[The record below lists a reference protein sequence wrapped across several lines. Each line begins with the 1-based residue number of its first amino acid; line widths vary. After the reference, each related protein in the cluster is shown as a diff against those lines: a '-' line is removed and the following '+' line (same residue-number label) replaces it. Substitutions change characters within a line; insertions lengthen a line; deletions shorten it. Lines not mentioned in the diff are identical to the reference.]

1 MLQHGC
7 AICPR
12 STTWTNSRIHIL
24 IESRLPE
31 TEPIREKQTNGFEPL
46 RLPLFR
52 DRFIASTVSNLGT
65 WMQDTAGTWLM
76 TVLTSSPLLI
86 ALMQTAAAL
95 PVLALGLLA
104 GATADIFDRRRL
116 LIFWQVWMLTAV
128 AILSVLTLCGV
139 ISPWWLLSL
148 TFLLN
153 IGAAMNNPAWQA
165 IVPEL
170 VPHEQMVDAV
180 TLNSVS
186 NNLARATGPALG
198 GLMVAAF
205 AEAHKGAGAVFVLN
219 ALSFLG
225 VIWVLWQWKRTPLFR
240 STLPAERMMGSMRSG
255 LRYLRYSPPLQA
267 AMVRVFV
274 FTFCVSAAWALL
286 AVVAR
291 QDLKQGAMGYG
302 ILNGSMGA
310 GALIGG
316 GILPRLRKRVN
327 ADTILLVST
336 CTFIVTL
343 AVMAFVRRPSVLIL
357 FLVMGGFAWTSTMS
371 TINASVQLSVPAWVQ
386 ARALGV
392 YQMTFMGGMA
402 LGSVLWGFIAEHS
415 STRISLSCAGAGLA
429 LTIPLAL
436 RFHIMRGKL
445 PDLSPYQVDR
455 PAPQTKHVP
464 EMEEGPVRISVE
476 YSVPPENQTA
486 FIHAVH
492 KLRDVRMRDG
502 AIRWAI
508 YQDVSDPALFNETF
522 LMESW
527 LEYLRQRERLTAAD
541 RKIQECVWSFLP
553 AGTTPKISH
562 MVYAKETMQG

>member
-1 MLQHGC
+1 
-7 AICPR
+7 
-12 STTWTNSRIHIL
+12 
-24 IESRLPE
+24 
-31 TEPIREKQTNGFEPL
+31 
-46 RLPLFR
+46 
-52 DRFIASTVSNLGT
+52 
-65 WMQDTAGTWLM
+65 MQDTAGTWLM
-76 TVLTSSPLLI
+76 TVLTGSPLLI

-116 LIFWQVWMLTAV
+116 LIFWQVWMLGAV

-205 AEAHKGAGAVFVLN
+205 AQAHKGAGAVFVLN

-415 STRISLSCAGAGLA
+415 STRISLSCACAGLA

-455 PAPQTKHVP
+455 PAPQTKLVP

-476 YSVPPENQTA
+476 YSVPPGNQTA

-508 YQDVSDPALFNETF
+508 YQDVSDPTIFNETF